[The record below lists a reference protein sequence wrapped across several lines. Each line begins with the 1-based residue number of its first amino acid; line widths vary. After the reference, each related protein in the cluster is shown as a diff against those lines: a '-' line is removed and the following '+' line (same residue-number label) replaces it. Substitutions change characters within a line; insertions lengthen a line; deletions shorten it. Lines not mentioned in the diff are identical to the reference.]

1 MERTATSADSA
12 APTFL
17 SEALAGLTKPR
28 KTLPCK
34 YFYDARGS
42 QLFEEICGLDEY
54 YPTRTELGI
63 MEEHVDGMADAV
75 GPDVRL
81 VELGAGSGRKTRL
94 LLDALDGPAA
104 YLPVEISQAALDGC
118 ARRLREAFPDLEVL
132 SVCAD
137 YTRRVDLPR
146 PQTAYEGTA
155 AYFPGSTIGNFE
167 PDEAR
172 TFLNR
177 VARLVGEGGGLLI
190 GVDLQKERDVLE
202 DAYNDARGVTAAFNL
217 NLLERINRELDGDF
231 DLDAFH
237 HRARWNPDEGR
248 IEMHLVSR
256 RPQQVN
262 LADEAIDFDE
272 GEYITTEYSY
282 KYTEESFEALAQ
294 SAGFEAKQVWT
305 DDREWFSVWYL
316 EA

>member
-1 MERTATSADSA
+1 MEQAATSADST

-137 YTRRVDLPR
+137 YTRKVDLPR

-256 RPQQVN
+256 RPQQVS

-282 KYTEESFEALAQ
+282 KYTQESFEALAQ